1 MEAVALH
8 WRLGLPQP
16 LPLLFAGP
24 RAGAQGALPLKAFS
38 KGSEEEKTWW
48 EWFPEFKEQLKGGS
62 SWAQTLLSE
71 WLRFSLGLAVRGL
84 GEPWVQKKP
93 SGEEAARL
101 TIFFWGRG
109 GGCAGPL
116 GDTSS
121 VEPDGKGTGA
131 KSFFPLVVGEWAGSY
146 DGPRK
151 KQEKSSG
158 WRSMLLARML
168 QDYYLLTGQSNYFIV
183 HLFYFFK
190 WCMHSKHTAD
200 CMSGTHCQ

>member
-1 MEAVALH
+1 VLLEEAWLDTLSWDDDVEVAALH

-16 LPLLFAGP
+16 PLLFASP
-24 RAGAQGALPLKAFS
+24 RAGAQGALPLKAFP

-48 EWFPEFKEQLKGGS
+48 ERFPEFKEQLKGGS
-62 SWAQTLLSE
+62 SWAQTLVSE

-109 GGCAGPL
+109 GGCAGPPP

-131 KSFFPLVVGEWAGSY
+131 KSFFPLMVGEWVGSY

-151 KQEKSSG
+151 GKQKSSG
-158 WRSMLLARML
+158 WRSMPLAQVL
-168 QDYYLLTGQSNYFIV
+168 QDYYFGTGQNN
-183 HLFYFFK
+183 LFYHK
-190 WCMHSKHTAD
+190 
-200 CMSGTHCQ
+200 